1 MKKVGMYGG
10 KFWPPH
16 KGHLHCI
23 EAASNQVDVLYVV
36 MNSSENRDYIAEI
49 EVKNPNLYMCLEPE
63 YRMNFLGTAIRD
75 LENVKLIEV
84 KDNFYDC
91 NYDWEAVGKDI
102 IAAIPETI
110 THVFG
115 SEPEYESIFKKIYKD
130 AEYVLIDP
138 DRVHVN
144 ISATTIR
151 DYGDEIWKYPYIFEM
166 LLPEMQKIMMKRIC
180 ITGTESTGKSTL
192 TKKLASYFNGIYVE
206 EVGREYADKCS
217 NFMVPNQ
224 FDEIAMVHYQKIM
237 NPDKIAPIMFIDT
250 DALVTQYYLG
260 EYLNMES
267 SLIKTIYSFQRGFI
281 DNYFYIEPTNKWVD
295 DGLRFLNENRKLQNS
310 KLLYMYN
317 EEMIKIDLFLN
328 GTYQENY
335 EKAIKFIQEV

>member
-1 MKKVGMYGG
+1 MKKIGMYGG

-16 KGHLHCI
+16 KGHLYCI

-36 MNSSENRDYIAEI
+36 MNSSERRDWPGTSGIR
-49 EVKNPNLYMCLEPE
+49 NPNLYMCLEPE
-63 YRMNFLGTAIRD
+63 YRMNFLGSAIRD
-75 LENVKLIEV
+75 IENVKLIEI

-102 IAAIPETI
+102 IDAIPETI

-115 SEPEYESIFKKIYKD
+115 SEVEYKEIFNKIYKD
-130 AEYVLIDP
+130 AEYVILDP
-138 DRVHVN
+138 ERIHFN
-144 ISATTIR
+144 ISATKIR
-151 DYGDEIWKYPYIFEM
+151 ECGDEIWKYPSMFEM

-192 TKKLASYFNGIYVE
+192 AKKLASYFNGIYVE
-206 EVGREYADKCS
+206 EVGRNYADKCS

-237 NPDKIAPIMFIDT
+237 NPDKLAPIMFIDT
-250 DALVTQYYLG
+250 DALVTQYYLI
-260 EYLNMES
+260 EYLNTES
-267 SLIKTIYSFQRGFI
+267 PLIEKIYDFQKGFI
-281 DNYFYIEPTNKWVD
+281 NGYIYIEPTNKWVN
-295 DGLRFLNENRKLQNS
+295 DGLRFLNENRNLQNS

-317 EEMIKIDLFLN
+317 EEKIKMDLFLN

-335 EKAIKFIQEV
+335 DKAIKFIKRM